1 MQMRYVTKICAK
13 CPIWGADPTKHDGS
27 NTDTTEGRSGIM
39 STTVL
44 APGLGKNSRSFAAI
58 PYIYQPTTRTAGK
71 VIENYRLYQKPL
83 LTSAEVLLLIEN
95 VSGAIGNLVI
105 TSYYWGEYMSCEAY
119 ITEITIS
126 GLIACWITA

>member
-1 MQMRYVTKICAK
+1 
-13 CPIWGADPTKHDGS
+13 
-27 NTDTTEGRSGIM
+27 M

-83 LTSAEVLLLIEN
+83 LTSAEGLLLIEN

-105 TSYYWGEYMSCEAY
+105 TSYYRGEYMSCEAY

-126 GLIACWITA
+126 ALIACWITA